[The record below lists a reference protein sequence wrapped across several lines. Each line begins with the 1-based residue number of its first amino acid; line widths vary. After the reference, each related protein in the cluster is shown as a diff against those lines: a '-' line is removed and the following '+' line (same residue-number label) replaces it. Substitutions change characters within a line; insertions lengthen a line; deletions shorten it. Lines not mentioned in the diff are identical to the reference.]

1 MSTSSDTHATI
12 PLFPLQTV
20 LFPGGPLKLRIFEPR
35 YLDMVSRCMR
45 EDSGFGVA
53 LILEGRE
60 AGGPARTTE
69 IGTLARIVDFERL
82 EDGLLGITARGERRF
97 KIISTR
103 RESDGLNIADVEWLA
118 AEPGVSLPE
127 PYAILAELLQRA
139 FEQIGGSDAGET
151 ARYEDSSWVGMRLAE
166 ILPLDVS
173 ERQAMLEMNDAAERL
188 RWLRARLD
196 IRRA

>member
-1 MSTSSDTHATI
+1 MSAPADTPATI

-45 EDSGFGVA
+45 EDTGFGIA

-97 KIISTR
+97 RILSTR
-103 RESDGLNIADVEWLA
+103 RESDGLNVAEVEWLA
-118 AEPGVSLPE
+118 DEPSVELPQT
-127 PYAILAELLQRA
+127 YAILAELLQRA
-139 FEQIGGSDAGET
+139 FEEVDVSDGGEVARYQDAG
-151 ARYEDSSWVGMRLAE
+151 WVGMRLAE
-166 ILPLDVS
+166 ILPLDMS
-173 ERQAMLEMNDAAERL
+173 ERQAMLEMNDAVERL